1 MQQIYSFLIVCYGL
15 SIRVASVFN
24 KKAAL
29 WIKGR
34 QQYWAILDKKVAVAP
49 FSLPGRKL
57 AWFHCASLG
66 EFEQGRPIIETF
78 KQQHPGYLILLTF
91 YSPSGYEVR
100 KAYSGADL
108 VLYLPLDTK
117 SNVKRFIETV
127 KPEIV
132 FYIKYE
138 FWFNFLGY
146 LQSKKIPT
154 FLVSAVF
161 RPDQHF
167 FKGYAEWPR
176 KILQGFTT
184 IFVQNEDSKEL
195 LQFIGIKNVEVSG
208 DTRFDRV
215 VSVAAKPKTI
225 EIAKAFTLNHKVMV
239 AGSTWPA
246 DEDLIFKLIYQN
258 KHKMRF
264 IIAPHEISPD
274 HINSLM
280 QRAGKT
286 AVLFSK
292 TNIEEVRNAEI
303 LVIDSIGM
311 LSQLYQYGTLAYI
324 GGGFGVGIHNILE
337 ASAFGLPVF
346 MGPNYHKFNEAK
358 ELAELGGAFEV
369 TKPDELIKKVNILLN
384 NKAELSHAI
393 SVNKT
398 YVTNGCGATEIVLKR
413 VNEVIAQGNNKG

>member
-34 QQYWAILDKKVAVAP
+34 QQYWDILDKIIASPP

-66 EFEQGRPIIETF
+66 EFEQGRPIIEAF
-78 KQQHPGYLILLTF
+78 KLQHSEYLILLTF
-91 YSPSGYEVR
+91 YSPSGYKVR
-100 KAYSGADL
+100 KSYSGADL
-108 VLYLPLDTK
+108 ILYLPLDMK
-117 SNVKRFIETV
+117 SNVKRFVDTI
-127 KPEIV
+127 KPDIV
-132 FYIKYE
+132 FYVKYE
-138 FWFNFLGY
+138 FWFNFLSY

-154 FLVSAVF
+154 FLVSAIF

-176 KILQGFTT
+176 KILKGFTK
-184 IFVQNEDSKEL
+184 IFVQTESSREL
-195 LQFIGIKNVEVSG
+195 LQFIGIENVEVSG

-215 VSVAAKPKTI
+215 AAVAAKPKVI
-225 EIAKAFTLNHKVMV
+225 EIAKAFSLNHKVMI

-258 KHKMRF
+258 KNKLRF
-264 IIAPHEISPD
+264 IIAPHEISAD
-274 HINSLM
+274 HIDSLM
-280 QRAGKT
+280 QRAGKS
-286 AVLFSK
+286 AVRFSE
-292 TNIEEVRNAEI
+292 TNTEEVKNAEI
-303 LVIDSIGM
+303 LIIDSVGM
-311 LSQLYQYGTLAYI
+311 LSQLYQYGSLAYI

-358 ELAELGGAFEV
+358 ELIELGGSFAV

-384 NKAELSHAI
+384 NKDELSHAI

-398 YVTNGCGATEIVLKR
+398 YVLNGCGATEIILKR
-413 VNEVIAQGNNKG
+413 VNELLDSRK

>member
-1 MQQIYSFLIVCYGL
+1 MQQIYSVLIVCYGL

-34 QQYWAILDKKVAVAP
+34 LQYWTILEKKFAGHP
-49 FSLPGRKL
+49 FNLPGRKL

-66 EFEQGRPIIETF
+66 EFEQGRPIIEAF
-78 KQQHPGYLILLTF
+78 KQQHPEYLILLTF

-100 KAYSGADL
+100 KAYDGADL
-108 VLYLPLDTK
+108 ILYLPLDIQ
-117 SNVKRFIETV
+117 SNVQKFVDTV
-127 KPEIV
+127 KPDIV

-138 FWFNFLGY
+138 FWFNFLSY
-146 LQSKKIPT
+146 LQTKKIPT

-176 KILQGFTT
+176 KVLQGFTK
-184 IFVQNEDSKEL
+184 IFVQNENSREL
-195 LQFIGIKNVEVSG
+195 LQFIGIENVEVSG

-215 VSVAAKPKTI
+215 MAVAANPKAL
-225 EIAKAFTLNHKVMV
+225 EIARIFSLNHKVMV

-246 DEDLIFKLIYQN
+246 DEELIFKLIYQN
-258 KHKMRF
+258 KSKLRF
-264 IIAPHEISPD
+264 IIAPHEISTE
-274 HINSLM
+274 HIDSLK
-280 QRAGKT
+280 QRAGKQ
-286 AVLFSK
+286 AVQYSK
-292 TNIEEVRNAEI
+292 ATVEEAKNAEI
-303 LVIDSIGM
+303 LIIDSIGL
-311 LSQLYQYGTLAYI
+311 LSNLYQYGSIAYI

-358 ELAELGGAFEV
+358 ELIELGGAFEV
-369 TKPDELIKKVNILLN
+369 NKPDDLIKKVNRLLN
-384 NKAELSHAI
+384 DKEELSHAI

-398 YVTNGCGATEIVLKR
+398 YVANGCGATELVLKR
-413 VNEVIAQGNNKG
+413 VNELIGSGH

>member
-1 MQQIYSFLIVCYGL
+1 MRQIYSFLIVFYGV
-15 SIRVASVFN
+15 SIRFASVFN

-29 WIKGR
+29 WINGR
-34 QQYWAILDKKVAVAP
+34 QQYWTILDKIVAAPP
-49 FSLPGRKL
+49 FSLPGRRL

-66 EFEQGRPIIETF
+66 EFEQGRPIIEAF
-78 KQQHPGYLILLTF
+78 KKQHPEYLILLTF

-108 VLYLPLDTK
+108 ILYLPLDTK
-117 SNVKRFIETV
+117 SNVQRFVETI
-127 KPEIV
+127 KPDIV
-132 FYIKYE
+132 FYVKYE
-138 FWFNFLGY
+138 FWFNFLSY

-176 KILQGFTT
+176 KILQGFTK
-184 IFVQNEDSKEL
+184 IFVQNENSKEL
-195 LQFIGIKNVEVSG
+195 LEFIGIKNVVVSG

-215 VSVAAKPKTI
+215 IAVAAKPKAI
-225 EIAKAFTLNHKVMV
+225 EIAHAFSLNHKVII
-239 AGSTWPA
+239 AGSTWSA

-258 KHKMRF
+258 KYKMRF
-264 IIAPHEISPD
+264 IIAPHEISAD
-274 HINSLM
+274 HIDSLM

-286 AVLFSK
+286 AVRFSK
-292 TNIEEVRNAEI
+292 TNTEEAKNAEI
-303 LVIDSIGM
+303 LIIDSIGM

-337 ASAFGLPVF
+337 AAAFGLPVF

-358 ELAELGGAFEV
+358 ELLELGGAFEV
-369 TKPDELIKKVNILLN
+369 TKPGELIKKVNILLN
-384 NKAELSHAI
+384 NKEKLSHAK
-393 SVNKT
+393 SVCKT
-398 YVTNGCGATEIVLKR
+398 YVLNGCGATEIILKR
-413 VNEVIAQGNNKG
+413 VNELISLKTE

>member
-1 MQQIYSFLIVCYGL
+1 MQQIYSILIVFYGL

-34 QQYWAILDKKVAVAP
+34 QQYWAVLDKIFSAQP
-49 FSLPGRKL
+49 FSIPERKL

-66 EFEQGRPIIETF
+66 EFEQGRPIIEAF
-78 KQQHPGYLILLTF
+78 KQQQPDYLILLTF

-100 KAYSGADL
+100 KAYTGADL
-108 VLYLPLDTK
+108 ILYLPLDTK
-117 SNVKRFIETV
+117 YNVHRFVDTV
-127 KPEIV
+127 KPDIV

-138 FWFNFLGY
+138 FWFNFLNY
-146 LQSKKIPT
+146 LQSKKIPII
-154 FLVSAVF
+154 LVSAVF

-176 KILQGFTT
+176 KILKGFST
-184 IFVQNEDSKEL
+184 IFVQNEYSREL
-195 LQFIGIKNVEVSG
+195 LAFIGIENVVASG

-215 VSVAAKPKTI
+215 AAGAAKPKGI
-225 EIAKAFTLNHKVMV
+225 EIARAFSLNHKVMV

-258 KHKMRF
+258 KHKLRF
-264 IIAPHEISPD
+264 IIAPHEISAS
-274 HINSLM
+274 HIDSLM

-286 AVLFSK
+286 AVRFSK
-292 TNIEEVRNAEI
+292 TNTEEARNAEI

-358 ELAELGGAFEV
+358 ELIELGGAFEV
-369 TKPDELIKKVNILLN
+369 TRPDEFIKKVNILLN
-384 NKAELSHAI
+384 NKEELSHAK
-393 SVNKT
+393 SVCKT
-398 YVTNGCGATEIVLKR
+398 YVTSGCGATEIILTH
-413 VNEVIAQGNNKG
+413 VNELISSGK

>member
-15 SIRVASVFN
+15 SIRAASVFH

-34 QQYWAILDKKVAVAP
+34 QQYWSILENRVAAPP

-78 KQQHPGYLILLTF
+78 RQQHPDYLILLTF

-100 KAYSGADL
+100 KAYTGADL
-108 VLYLPLDTK
+108 ILYLPLDTRQ
-117 SNVKRFIETV
+117 NVKRFVDTV
-127 KPEIV
+127 KPDIA
-132 FYIKYE
+132 FYVKYE
-138 FWFNFLGY
+138 FWFNFLSY

-161 RPDQHF
+161 RPEQHF

-176 KILQGFTT
+176 KILQGFTK
-184 IFVQNEDSKEL
+184 IFVQNENSKEL
-195 LQFIGIKNVEVSG
+195 LQFIGIKNVEVCG

-215 VSVAAKPKTI
+215 VAVASKPKEI
-225 EIAKAFTLNHKVMV
+225 EIARAFSLNHKVLV

-246 DEDLIFKLIYQN
+246 DEDLIFKLIYEN
-258 KHKMRF
+258 KQKLRF
-264 IIAPHEISPD
+264 IIAPHEISAE
-274 HINSLM
+274 HIDSLM
-280 QRAGKT
+280 QRAGKK
-286 AVLFSK
+286 AVRFSK
-292 TNIEEVRNAEI
+292 TIPEEAKNAEI

-311 LSQLYQYGTLAYI
+311 LSALYQYGTLAYI
-324 GGGFGVGIHNILE
+324 GGGFGAGIHNILE
-337 ASAFGLPVF
+337 AAAFGLPVF

-358 ELAELGGAFEV
+358 ELIELGGAFDV
-369 TKPDELIKKVNILLN
+369 TKPDELIKKVNKLLN
-384 NKAELSHAI
+384 DKEELSHAR
-393 SVNKT
+393 SVCKT
-398 YVTNGCGATEIVLKR
+398 YVINGCGATEIIMKR
-413 VNEVIAQGNNKG
+413 VNELISPKTE